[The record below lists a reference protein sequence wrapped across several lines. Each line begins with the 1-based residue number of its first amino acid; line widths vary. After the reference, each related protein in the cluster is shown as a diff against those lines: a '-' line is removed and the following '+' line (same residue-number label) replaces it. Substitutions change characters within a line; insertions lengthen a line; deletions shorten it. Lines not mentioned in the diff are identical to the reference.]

1 MKRLILLVVA
11 LLVLASAVL
20 TAANVEPFETAH
32 LGVRIG
38 LSLFLWTVASFVG
51 YFSFVGK

>member
-1 MKRLILLVVA
+1 MKRLILLIVA
-11 LLVLASAVL
+11 LLLLASAVL
-20 TAANVEPFETAH
+20 TAANIEPFETAH